1 RQFAATDNVYA
12 TGLTD
17 AFSSIVSGN
26 GDISQQSIQLSSS
39 ATKVED
45 DSWLNRTVFID
56 KTVGNDT
63 FFVITW
69 EKQTPEMFVFDP
81 SGNVYNDNDFKMDST
96 TRTARLNIP
105 GTAQCT
111 QLDQWCLNVM

>member
-1 RQFAATDNVYA
+1 GRQFAATDNVYA

-17 AFSSIVSGN
+17 AFSSMVSGN
-26 GDISQQSIQLSSS
+26 GDISEQSIQLESS

-45 DSWLNRTVFID
+45 DSWLNRTVVID

-69 EKQTPEMFVFDP
+69 EKQTPDIFVYDP
-81 SGNVYNDNDFKMDST
+81 SGRTYNSNDFKIDST
-96 TRTARLNIP
+96 THTARLSIP
-105 GTAQCT
+105 GTAQ
-111 QLDQWCLNVM
+111 